1 MTIKMIQ
8 MSKRLKAPFLIV
20 IESPDQLLVPGCQ
33 VPTNREMSIAIYRT
47 PVRTSRTA
55 KPLAAEVIGTISP

>member
-1 MTIKMIQ
+1 MIE
-8 MSKRLKAPFLIV
+8 APFFIA
-20 IESPDQLLVPGCQ
+20 IEPSDHLLDPGCQ

-55 KPLAAEVIGTISP
+55 KPLAVEVMGTISP